1 MINNI
6 NTLCYQSHL
15 LVLDVLIDKIN
26 MKGVTEMP
34 TCECLTIE
42 KTLNNVVACMPEDC
56 GPDWGTCN
64 PEYDACGPDYG
75 GDCIPDCDPSDD

>member
-1 MINNI
+1 
-6 NTLCYQSHL
+6 
-15 LVLDVLIDKIN
+15 
-26 MKGVTEMP
+26 MP